1 MDHATVLPLISDLL
15 IVLAAGLAAAAVCRW
30 LGASLLVGYL
40 VVGAI
45 VGQGGL
51 RWVESG
57 HELELLAEA
66 GALLLLFA
74 VGIEFSIDQLQ
85 RLSRYFTLG
94 GATQMLLVA
103 GPIATLGRL
112 AGLPWNAALLIGAAA
127 ALSSTVL
134 VFRALAEL
142 GQTSSPHGQRAIGVL
157 LFQDVALVPLLLVV
171 PMLTGQGEPPSI
183 ATYVLLGAK
192 STLFVVGV
200 IVVRWLVATVVVDR
214 LAKMRSVEIVVLFAI
229 CLWGGCGWA
238 AHQLG
243 LPAAVGSLAAGIA
256 LSGNRLTQQIDS
268 IVLPFRETFAA
279 VFFVTLGML
288 LQPVAFVHEP
298 LLLAGAL
305 VGVLAIKTLAAGG
318 ALRLIGLRWRA
329 ALGMG
334 LGLAQLG
341 EFSFL
346 LVGEGVAQ
354 GVISA
359 ELFNRLLF
367 VALGSLILTPLLLRW
382 GLPLTEDGELTATPP
397 RPKSTSGD
405 DTVPRAVVIGLGPI
419 GRQIAS
425 RLETDGLEV
434 GLIDYSPV
442 NLYAFAQLGFRT
454 VAGDARDPAILRK
467 AQVAKSRL
475 IVVCVPDD
483 DVAIQVVRS
492 IRELNRQASIL
503 VRCRFQIHR
512 STLTQ
517 AGANAVVSEEAEAS
531 QRLLEWCEQ
540 AALSG
545 DGV

>member
-1 MDHATVLPLISDLL
+1 MEHATVAPLVADLL
-15 IVLAAGLAAAAVCRW
+15 IVLASGLVAAAVCKR

-51 RWVESG
+51 RWIES
-57 HELELLAEA
+57 HHQLEILAEA

-74 VGIEFSIDQLQ
+74 VGIEFSVDQLRQ
-85 RLSRYFTLG
+85 LSRYFTVG

-103 GPIATLGRL
+103 GPLAIAAKL

-142 GQTSSPHGQRAIGVL
+142 GQTASPHGQRAIGVL

-171 PMLTGQGEPPSI
+171 PMLTGQGEAPNAS
-183 ATYVLLGAK
+183 TYILLAAK

-200 IVVRWLVATVVVDR
+200 IVVRWTIGQWIVDR
-214 LAKMRSVEIVVLFAI
+214 LAAMRSVELVVLFAL
-229 CLWGGCGWA
+229 CVLGGFGWG

-256 LSGNRLTQQIDS
+256 LSGNRLSHQIDS

-288 LQPVAFVHEP
+288 LQPIAFVHEP
-298 LLLAGAL
+298 LLLSGAL
-305 VGVLAIKTLAAGG
+305 IGALALKTGAATV
-318 ALRLIGLRWRA
+318 ALRLVGLRWKA

-334 LGLAQLG
+334 MGLAQLG

-346 LVGEGVAQ
+346 LVGEGVAE
-354 GVISA
+354 GLISA
-359 ELFNRLLF
+359 EHFNRLLF

-382 GLPLTEDGELTATPP
+382 GLPLTEDGEVEQTLSQKPSDTTP
-397 RPKSTSGD
+397 STS
-405 DTVPRAVVIGLGPI
+405 PRAIVVGLGPI
-419 GRQIAS
+419 GRQVAS

-434 GLIDYSPV
+434 CLIDYSPV

-454 VAGDARDPAILRK
+454 VAGDAREPAILRK
-467 AQVAKSRL
+467 AHIEKCRL
-475 IVVCVPDD
+475 VVVCVPE
-483 DVAIQVVRS
+483 VVG
-492 IRELNRQASIL
+492 
-503 VRCRFQIHR
+503 
-512 STLTQ
+512 
-517 AGANAVVSEEAEAS
+517 GA
-531 QRLLEWCEQ
+531 LLPLPPPRGGLLC
-540 AALSG
+540 APGTPANC
-545 DGV
+545 